1 MSLPEVLLWNRLK
14 SDQTGFRFRRQVE
27 LGRFILDFYCANP
40 KVAIEVDGQA
50 HAFRKHKDASR
61 DEWLNDQGI
70 LVLRFYAR
78 SVLKSPD
85 CVADQIRQR
94 LEQIRASGTQ

>member
-27 LGRFILDFYCANP
+27 MGRFILDFYCANP

-70 LVLRFYAR
+70 LVLRFSAR

-85 CVADQIRQR
+85 WVASQIREQ
-94 LEQIRASGTQ
+94 LEKIQASDDQ